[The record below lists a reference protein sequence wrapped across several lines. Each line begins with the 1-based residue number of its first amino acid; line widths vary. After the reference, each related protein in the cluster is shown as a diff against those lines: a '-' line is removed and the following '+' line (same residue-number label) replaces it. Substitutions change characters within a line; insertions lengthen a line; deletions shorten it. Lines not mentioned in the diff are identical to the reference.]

1 MYRLI
6 AVFGF
11 YLSINCIQ
19 VFLPSLAVAD
29 GMTLAQAESIVLAED
44 LSLVARK
51 EQSLALKE
59 DATFAAQLPD
69 PQLFLAGAN
78 LPVDSWDLDQEPM
91 TQLKFG
97 VRQAFPAGDTRALRQ
112 QKITEQ
118 SWQVDAERKDAAL
131 RLRQQLRSHWL
142 MLSGWSHSHQLLSH
156 YRPVFEQL
164 VDVTLSYYKVGK
176 KHQQDYLRAKLL
188 LGQLDNRLLN
198 VERKMSEGRARLS
211 RWLGEDAYGELV
223 LSWPESWTV
232 PSSNRLD
239 LNHPRVVS
247 SDHQVKQQSTAVDLA
262 VERYKPN
269 WGLEM
274 SYGHREADDMRGDR
288 LSDFFSAMVTVD
300 LPLFTA
306 NRQDRQ
312 FSAEKHRLEATRIS
326 RADLLLEMN
335 AMLAT
340 NMADIEQLNR
350 SVQLYQEQLLLL
362 GEQQAEAALQ
372 AYQSDAADF
381 ADVMQSTSLRLELE
395 LEYQKTLQGY
405 YQSLADVYYLL
416 PGEGRG
422 YE

>member
-19 VFLPSLAVAD
+19 VFFPSLAVAD
-29 GMTLAQAESIVLAED
+29 GMTLAQAERIVLAED
-44 LSLVARK
+44 LSLVARQ

-78 LPVDSWDLDQEPM
+78 FPVDSWDLDQEPM

-118 SWQVDAERKDAAL
+118 SWQVDAERQDAAL

-142 MLSGWSHSHQLLSH
+142 MLSGWSQSHQLLSH

-198 VERKMSEGRARLS
+198 AERKMSEERARLS

-223 LSWPESWTV
+223 LSWPESWAI
-232 PSSNRLD
+232 PSSHRLD

-247 SDHQVKQQSTAVDLA
+247 SDYQVKQQSTAVDLA

-274 SYGHREADDMRGDR
+274 SYGHREADDMSGDR

-300 LPLFTA
+300 LPLFPA

-312 FSAEKHRLEATRIS
+312 FSAEKHRLEATRVS
-326 RADLLLEMN
+326 RADLLVEMN
-335 AMLAT
+335 TMLAT

-381 ADVMQSTSLRLELE
+381 ADVMHSTSMRLEIE

-416 PGEGRG
+416 PGEERG

>member
-1 MYRLI
+1 MDRLI
-6 AVFGF
+6 VVFGF
-11 YLSINCIQ
+11 YFIQ
-19 VFLPSLAVAD
+19 VFFSALAGAE
-29 GMTLAQAESIVLAED
+29 GMTLAQAEKIALAED
-44 LSLVARK
+44 LSLMARQ
-51 EQSLALKE
+51 EQSLALRE

-69 PQLFLAGAN
+69 PKLFLSGAN

-91 TQLKFG
+91 TQLKLG
-97 VRQAFPAGDTRALRQ
+97 VRQEFPAGNTRLLRQ

-118 SWQVDAERKDAAL
+118 SWQVESERKDAAL

-142 MLSGWSHSHQLLSH
+142 SLSGWTQRRQLLQQ

-164 VDVTLSYYKVGK
+164 MDVTLSYYKVGK

-188 LGQLDNRLLN
+188 LGQLDSRLLN
-198 VERKMSEGRARLS
+198 TERKINEEQARLTQ
-211 RWLGEDAYGELV
+211 WLGEAAYGELV
-223 LSWPESWTV
+223 LSWPDSWRT
-232 PSSNRLD
+232 PSSNHLD

-247 SDHQVKQQSTAVDLA
+247 SDYQIQQQSTAVDLA

-274 SYGHREADDMRGDR
+274 SYGHREASDMAGDR
-288 LSDFFSAMVTVD
+288 LADFFSAMVTVD

-312 FSAEKHRLEATRIS
+312 LSAEKHRLEATRVS
-326 RADLLLEMN
+326 RADLVVEMN
-335 AMLAT
+335 AMLAIHL
-340 NMADIEQLNR
+340 ADIKQLRR
-350 SVQLYQEQLLLL
+350 SVRLYQEQLLLL
-362 GEQQAEAALQ
+362 GEQQADATLQ
-372 AYQSDAADF
+372 AYQSGAADF

-416 PGEGRG
+416 PREKNHGE
-422 YE
+422 

>member
-11 YLSINCIQ
+11 YISINCLQ
-19 VFLPSLAVAD
+19 VFLPPQAVAD
-29 GMTLAQAESIVLAED
+29 GMTLAQAEKIALAED
-44 LSLVARK
+44 LSLVARQ

-69 PQLFLAGAN
+69 PQFFVAGAN
-78 LPVDSWDLDQEPM
+78 VPVDSWDLDQEPM

-97 VRQAFPAGDTRALRQ
+97 VRQTFPAGDTRALRQ

-118 SWQVDAERKDAAL
+118 SWQVESERKDAVL

-142 MLSGWSHSHQLLSH
+142 SLSGWSQRQQLLSH
-156 YRPVFEQL
+156 YRPVYEQL

-198 VERKMSEGRARLS
+198 AERKVGEERARLS
-211 RWLGEDAYGELV
+211 KWLGEAAYGDLV
-223 LSWPESWTV
+223 LSWPETWAI
-232 PSSNRLD
+232 PGNNHLD
-239 LNHPRVVS
+239 LNHPRVMS
-247 SDHQVKQQSTAVDLA
+247 SDYQVKQQSTAVDLA

-274 SYGHREADDMRGDR
+274 SYGHREADDINGDR

-312 FSAEKHRLEATRIS
+312 FSAEKHRLEATRVS
-326 RADLLLEMN
+326 RADLLVEMN
-335 AMLAT
+335 VMLAT

-350 SVQLYQEQLLLL
+350 SVQLYKAQLLLL
-362 GEQQAEAALQ
+362 GEQQAEAVLQ
-372 AYQSDAADF
+372 AYQSDSADF
-381 ADVMQSTSLRLELE
+381 SDVIQSSSLRLELA

-416 PGEGRG
+416 PGEDSD